1 MRKIVK
7 ALSKIV
13 SAGVAALFVASAS
26 ASPIN
31 ISAKLTG
38 DPRLDAPYQNLLINI
53 SIIEDTTSNIV
64 NWLIDIASPT
74 HPSAKLD
81 EFYFNMVAPA
91 SQYSFS
97 NLLPA
102 GWAVASPAST
112 QGGGNITPTF
122 LFEALNPPGTPN
134 APDVTN
140 TQNLSFVMTKS
151 TGDFTAADFLNAAT
165 SCSTNA
171 TLGCGQ
177 LGAHLQGLGPDGEES
192 GFLFGDYIDETDRPP
207 QEVPE
212 PASLALVGLG
222 FLALV
227 AASRRRYKV

>member
-1 MRKIVK
+1 MVK

-13 SAGVAALFVASAS
+13 AAGVAALFVASAS

-31 ISAKLTG
+31 ISAQLTG

-53 SIIEDTTSNIV
+53 SIIGDTTSNIV
-64 NWLIDIASPT
+64 NWLVDIASPT

-102 GWAVASPAST
+102 GWAVESPAT
-112 QGGGNITPTF
+112 TAGGGNITPTF
-122 LFEALNPPGTPN
+122 FFEALDPSGPPN
-134 APDVTN
+134 ALDVTN
-140 TQNLSFVMTKS
+140 TQNLSFEMTKS
-151 TGDFTAADFLNAAT
+151 AGNFTAADFLNAAT
-165 SCSTNA
+165 SCSTNE

-177 LGAHLQGLGPDGEES
+177 LGAHLLGLGPDGEAS
-192 GFLFGDYIDETDRPP
+192 GFLFGNFIDELRPP